1 MTEESWE
8 NQEDTSELSVT
19 EESWENQI
27 KAAEEDLAIVN
38 LKKSET
44 IGHKWFRKLVV
55 QFGVS
60 RTIWTIKRSVENTQ
74 SVWN

>member
-1 MTEESWE
+1 MKQSEINDKQEKADFEEDTSKLVVTEESWE

-44 IGHKWFRKLVV
+44 IRHK
-55 QFGVS
+55 
-60 RTIWTIKRSVENTQ
+60 
-74 SVWN
+74 

>member
-1 MTEESWE
+1 MTEVSWE

-44 IGHKWFRKLVV
+44 IRHK
-55 QFGVS
+55 
-60 RTIWTIKRSVENTQ
+60 
-74 SVWN
+74 

>member
-1 MTEESWE
+1 MGESKKIYP
-8 NQEDTSELSVT
+8 NLLSVT

-44 IGHKWFRKLVV
+44 IGHK
-55 QFGVS
+55 
-60 RTIWTIKRSVENTQ
+60 
-74 SVWN
+74 